1 MTNLIVRENNLPAQ
15 PDELAKF
22 VLFGEEKL
30 NAVRAEI
37 SAMKKLNVAK
47 EVVDMQLARAQD
59 VAETVTLAKLKL
71 GEIIN
76 SLPKAGHNQY
86 TQVQIDTPVEK
97 QKTKAETVAE
107 LGISQK
113 KAERLQTMAK
123 NPEVVQ
129 AAMTKA
135 REAGDVVSQARII
148 SEIKQAH
155 FCGG

>member
-1 MTNLIVRENNLPAQ
+1 MTDLIVRDNNLPAQ

-76 SLPKAGHNQY
+76 SLPKNSGGDRKSEDFKIKN
-86 TQVQIDTPVEK
+86 DTPVDFEK
-97 QKTKAETVAE
+97 PKPKSETIAEFGLTQK
-107 LGISQK
+107 G
-113 KAERLQTMAK
+113 
-123 NPEVVQ
+123 
-129 AAMTKA
+129 
-135 REAGDVVSQARII
+135 
-148 SEIKQAH
+148 
-155 FCGG
+155 